1 VNWKKVAL
9 WITGLAVVIML
20 LFTFTVWRSPTSPPK
35 ASTRVLFIGNSLTF
49 YNDLPEMFA
58 DLARSGG
65 YEVEVDMSAQ
75 GGWTLS
81 DHAASTL
88 TLDKID
94 QGWDFV
100 VLQEQSVIPSLAKE
114 REEQMYPAV
123 RFLHDKI
130 SEKNATLILFMTWGH
145 RYGFPDAGFENFD
158 EMQAQIYSG
167 YTDIAAEL
175 GIMVAPV
182 GIAWQ
187 NGIKKDPQLNLWH
200 MDGIHPSRE
209 GSYLSACVFYAL
221 IFQKSPEGLTYTAGL
236 SEEIVQVL
244 QTTAAETVLGI
255 GGEYIM
261 NKKSYSVTMRTDI
274 CRGIVI
280 LLVVAGFSGCISSEP
295 HEEELKPVKM
305 PESERRF
312 SKL

>member
-1 VNWKKVAL
+1 MNWKKVAL

-20 LFTFTVWRSPTSPPK
+20 LFAFTLWHSPTSPPK
-35 ASTRVLFIGNSLTF
+35 APTRVLFIGNSLTF

-81 DHAASTL
+81 DHAVSTL

-100 VLQEQSVIPSLAKE
+100 VLQEQSVIPSLAEE
-114 REEQMYPAV
+114 RSEQMYPAV
-123 RFLHDKI
+123 RFLYEKV
-130 SEKNATLILFMTWGH
+130 SEKDLTLILFMTWGH
-145 RYGFPDAGFENFD
+145 RYGYPGAGFDNFD
-158 EMQAQIYSG
+158 EMQEQLRSG

-175 GIMVAPV
+175 GVMVAPV

-187 NGIKKDPQLNLWH
+187 NGITINPQLNLWH

-221 IFQKSPEGLTYTAGL
+221 IFQKSPEGLTYTAEL
-236 SEEIVQVL
+236 SEETAQVL
-244 QTTAAETVLGI
+244 QALAAETVL
-255 GGEYIM
+255 E
-261 NKKSYSVTMRTDI
+261 N
-274 CRGIVI
+274 
-280 LLVVAGFSGCISSEP
+280 
-295 HEEELKPVKM
+295 
-305 PESERRF
+305 
-312 SKL
+312 